1 MITKQKI
8 TIMIFQLI
16 TQIIK
21 DADKASNKKLD
32 KAAYADYLNTLSL
45 NDLLFLKDSYRSELV

>member
-16 TQIIK
+16 TQIIT
-21 DADKASNKKLD
+21 DASKASNKKLD

-45 NDLLFLKDSYRSELV
+45 DDLLFLSNSYKSELV

>member
-16 TQIIK
+16 TQIIT
-21 DADKASNKKLD
+21 DASKASNKKLD
-32 KAAYADYLNTLSL
+32 KAAYTDYLNTLSL
-45 NDLLFLKDSYRSELV
+45 DDLLFLSNSYKSELV